1 MHEMS
6 IAEGI
11 IEIVERTAGRSG
23 VTRVKEVRIEVGE
36 LAGVDI
42 SSLEFAWV
50 SVTRGGPAEGS
61 RLVIERPRGEAWCLD
76 CAKTVPLTKYGDPC
90 PVCGAFIS
98 LPRAA
103 LKCASSTSSPK
114 IDFYGLMRKQRLST
128 PLKRHRPSSWRTGK
142 GKAGMKRRSCIAMQ
156 YDLGYRISID

>member
-61 RLVIERPRGEAWCLD
+61 RLVIERPGRGL
-76 CAKTVPLTKYGDPC
+76 VPRLRQNRPAYQ
-90 PVCGAFIS
+90 IWRS
-98 LPRAA
+98 LPR
-103 LKCASSTSSPK
+103 LRGLSSRCH
-114 IDFYGLMRKQRLST
+114 G
-128 PLKRHRPSSWRTGK
+128 RH
-142 GKAGMKRRSCIAMQ
+142 
-156 YDLGYRISID
+156 

>member
-6 IAEGI
+6 IAKASS
-11 IEIVERTAGRSG
+11 RLSSAPQGRSR

-76 CAKTVPLTKYGDPC
+76 CAKTVPLAKYGDPC
-90 PVCGAFIS
+90 PVCGGFH
-98 LPRAA
+98 LAA
-103 LKCASSTSSPK
+103 TGGTEMRV
-114 IDFYGLMRKQRLST
+114 IDFV
-128 PLKRHRPSSWRTGK
+128 PE
-142 GKAGMKRRSCIAMQ
+142 
-156 YDLGYRISID
+156 D

>member
-42 SSLEFAWV
+42 PSLEFAWV
-50 SVTRGGPAEGS
+50 SVTRGGPAAGRGLVP
-61 RLVIERPRGEAWCLD
+61 RLRQNRPACQIWR
-76 CAKTVPLTKYGDPC
+76 
-90 PVCGAFIS
+90 S
-98 LPRAA
+98 LPR
-103 LKCASSTSSPK
+103 LRGLSSRCH
-114 IDFYGLMRKQRLST
+114 G
-128 PLKRHRPSSWRTGK
+128 RH
-142 GKAGMKRRSCIAMQ
+142 
-156 YDLGYRISID
+156 

>member
-11 IEIVERTAGRSG
+11 IEILERTAGRSG

-76 CAKTVPLTKYGDPC
+76 CAKTVPLAKYGDPC
-90 PVCGAFIS
+90 PVCGGFH
-98 LPRAA
+98 LAA
-103 LKCASSTSSPK
+103 TGGTEMRV
-114 IDFYGLMRKQRLST
+114 IDFV
-128 PLKRHRPSSWRTGK
+128 PE
-142 GKAGMKRRSCIAMQ
+142 
-156 YDLGYRISID
+156 D

>member
-42 SSLEFAWV
+42 PSLEFAWV

-76 CAKTVPLTKYGDPC
+76 CAQNRPAC
-90 PVCGAFIS
+90 QIWRS
-98 LPRAA
+98 LPR
-103 LKCASSTSSPK
+103 LRGLSSRCH
-114 IDFYGLMRKQRLST
+114 G
-128 PLKRHRPSSWRTGK
+128 RH
-142 GKAGMKRRSCIAMQ
+142 
-156 YDLGYRISID
+156 

>member
-42 SSLEFAWV
+42 PSLEFAWV
-50 SVTRGGPAEGS
+50 SVTRGGPA
-61 RLVIERPRGEAWCLD
+61 
-76 CAKTVPLTKYGDPC
+76 
-90 PVCGAFIS
+90 GAFIS

-114 IDFYGLMRKQRLST
+114 LDFYGLMRKQRLST
-128 PLKRHRPSSWRTGK
+128 PLKRHRPSSWRNRKRK
-142 GKAGMKRRSCIAMQ
+142 GRHEEVLLYCNAIRFGLSYLHRLEEDTI
-156 YDLGYRISID
+156 

>member
-36 LAGVDI
+36 LAGVHI

-90 PVCGAFIS
+90 PVCGGFH
-98 LPRAA
+98 LAA
-103 LKCASSTSSPK
+103 TGGTEMRV
-114 IDFYGLMRKQRLST
+114 IDFV
-128 PLKRHRPSSWRTGK
+128 PE
-142 GKAGMKRRSCIAMQ
+142 
-156 YDLGYRISID
+156 D

>member
-42 SSLEFAWV
+42 PSLEFAWV

-76 CAKTVPLTKYGDPC
+76 CAKTVPLAKYGDPC
-90 PVCGAFIS
+90 PVCGATLQRAVVGGRSSVFC
-98 LPRAA
+98 PR
-103 LKCASSTSSPK
+103 C
-114 IDFYGLMRKQRLST
+114 Q
-128 PLKRHRPSSWRTGK
+128 
-142 GKAGMKRRSCIAMQ
+142 KRRETKVPSLRQGAAEKMK
-156 YDLGYRISID
+156 DVR